1 MTLNKLV
8 TYLTLKYKV
17 ILKCLELN
25 ILKIPSNAWII
36 LVIGGWSLFDHINGL
51 LTSGL
56 PKQTFQKQSAKS
68 ESTI

>member
-25 ILKIPSNAWII
+25 ILKIPSNA
-36 LVIGGWSLFDHINGL
+36 
-51 LTSGL
+51 
-56 PKQTFQKQSAKS
+56 
-68 ESTI
+68 